1 MSSLLQNRRAVIGL
15 VGAGLALVLAAGWFL
30 IVTPEKERAA
40 KLDDEIA
47 AVQTQITARQADLAN
62 PSAGARLRASDR
74 YRLAKAMPDSTDMAG
89 IVLDLSRLA
98 QANGVSVSSIE
109 PSSPVA
115 ATGYLAQP
123 VGVVLEGRFKN
134 VSRFLR
140 DVRTLVL
147 VRGGTLDARGRLYA
161 VDEVDFAQPD
171 GETGFPTVKATLTVD
186 AFVFAPVS
194 AAEGEEA
201 PTTDTAATDGTVA
214 AGATP

>member
-30 IVTPEKERAA
+30 FVTPKKERAA
-40 KLDDEIA
+40 KIDDQIA
-47 AVQTQITARQADLAN
+47 AVQSQITARQADLAA
-62 PSAGARLRASDR
+62 PPAGARLRASDR
-74 YRLAKAMPDSTDMAG
+74 YRLARAMPDSTDMAG

-98 QANGVSVSSIE
+98 QTNGVTVSSIE
-109 PSSPVA
+109 PSLPVA

-123 VGVVLEGRFKN
+123 VGVVLEGRFAN
-134 VSRFLR
+134 ISRFLR
-140 DVRTLVL
+140 GLRSLVL
-147 VRGGTLDARGRLYA
+147 VHGGALDARGRLYA

-171 GETGFPTVKATLTVD
+171 AETGFPTVKATLTVD
-186 AFVFAPVS
+186 AFVFSPAS
-194 AAEGEEA
+194 ASDGEEA